1 MVQGGQ
7 WGVVVAA
14 VQTCSAVTCARGRT
28 PGRCACLL
36 RAWLAMAWPL
46 PRSAVFFAFWPF
58 LQKKFTNRSL
68 AKHFLAIDPRVGA
81 MVCGA
86 EL

>member
-46 PRSAVFFAFWPF
+46 PRSVQGGGAGGQSWEEEAA
-58 LQKKFTNRSL
+58 LQMQASEQLRRQ
-68 AKHFLAIDPRVGA
+68 I
-81 MVCGA
+81 
-86 EL
+86 